1 MTPTTNLPP
10 FPKVIE
16 DWWWNQ
22 ALMKWPD
29 YTEEKLLNSIRREIV
44 EQSDRFNK
52 TRSFDP
58 NSYGSRDLSL
68 LSYGNF
74 FFPRTWQAMAF
85 ALSEAYFFRN
95 WKAPRKGP
103 LRILDLGSGSGA
115 SGLASLFLLRKW
127 GLTNPMTLEA
137 WDYSGKSLAM
147 MKNLHRTCL
156 ELWPDSKV
164 FTTRKDLTNDVSPS
178 QARKFDLILI
188 GYSLNEIHQETDC
201 GSRSDWLKQVL
212 KHLKQGGF
220 LIIMDPA
227 GSDTCLNLQAVSHV
241 LTQGNSKIKSHAPY
255 FNGLPCPF
263 FIQKSKFYSH
273 EVRNIIPTETVQ
285 KINAPLYLETNEVKF
300 GLSMLSKAEVPS
312 LKLGPERCRL
322 VSPVRKRKGTISFFG
337 IGSDGKAYRYELQRR
352 DIKKD
357 ETKSILTLQRG
368 DLLHIQYI
376 APGKDESQ
384 VRLPSYRAIA
394 PLFIPRIGNR

>member
-16 DWWWNQ
+16 YWWWNQ

-52 TRSFDP
+52 TRRSTEFLWLEGFVP
-58 NSYGSRDLSL
+58 CL
-68 LSYGNF
+68 LWQLLFSPYLASNGF
-74 FFPRTWQAMAF
+74 CPVGGLLFQKLESSPQRTAAH
-85 ALSEAYFFRN
+85 
-95 WKAPRKGP
+95 
-103 LRILDLGSGSGA
+103 LDLGSGSGA

-285 KINAPLYLETNEVKF
+285 KINAPLHLETNEVKF